1 MNHTNIS
8 KILLVLFAVVLCFGP
23 VGLAGPLGTAFTYQ
37 GRLID
42 NNKTADGLYDFQF
55 KLFDA
60 NSGGN
65 KLGQDVNNSE
75 VDVIDGY
82 FTAELD
88 FGGVFDGN
96 NRWLDIG
103 IRPGELEDPC
113 VYTLLTPRQKVT
125 PTPYALYA
133 KTAGSGG
140 AGGDSLWQ
148 VNGTSIYYNN
158 GNVGIGTTGPAAK
171 LEVNGDIST
180 ASNYKIG
187 GSTVLSAPGTQNT
200 LVGLAAGAVN
210 TGSGNTFT
218 GYQAGNHN
226 TSGSNNMF
234 SGGQAGIG
242 NTTGYQNT
250 FLGTTAGYFNT
261 TGNHNTFSGCQAGSY
276 NHTGNYNVFIGS
288 QAGFYETGS
297 NKLYIAND
305 LADSNVLIYGDFS
318 TGRIGLGTKTLDAKL
333 NVYSSDS
340 NTISATSSQSTGRAV
355 YGKNNSSGNYGYL
368 GSSSYGVYGT
378 NSTSN
383 NYGYLGGGLCGVY
396 GSSTS
401 SSGYGVYGSS
411 TSSGSYGYGVYGT
424 TTTSSGSG
432 VYGTTT
438 GSSGYGVYGYATG
451 ANGIGVYGRAPNDNG
466 IGVLGR
472 SSSGVY
478 GYLGGGSYGAYGS
491 CGLIYG
497 YLGGNSQGVHGESPS
512 TVNGVGVYGYG
523 GAYDFYAAGPG
534 DNYGSASSIRWKRD
548 IQPIDEPL
556 EKIMQLRGVYFNWDA
571 EHGGHH
577 DVGMVAEEVGKVLP
591 EIVGYEENGI
601 DATGMDYGKLAP
613 LLVEAVKALKT
624 EVDDLRKENQDLH
637 SRLDALEK
645 LAKGAK

>member
-1 MNHTNIS
+1 MKHTKIS
-8 KILLVLFAVVLCFGP
+8 KILTVLFAVVLCLGP

-65 KLGQDVNNSE
+65 KLGQDVNKPQ

-200 LVGLAAGAVN
+200 LVGAWAGAVT
-210 TGSGNTFT
+210 TGSYNTFL
-218 GYQAGNHN
+218 GMMAGRFN
-226 TSGSNNMF
+226 TSGS
-234 SGGQAGIG
+234 A
-242 NTTGYQNT
+242 NT
-250 FLGTTAGYFNT
+250 FLG
-261 TGNHNTFSGCQAGSY
+261 CQAGF
-276 NHTGNYNVFIGS
+276 NNQTGNYNVFLGNSAGS
-288 QAGFYETGS
+288 GETGS
-297 NKLYIAND
+297 NKLYIANGLGD
-305 LADSNVLIYGDFS
+305 LIYGDFS

-355 YGKNNSSGNYGYL
+355 YGNATGANGT
-368 GSSSYGVYGT
+368 GVYGR
-378 NSTSN
+378 
-383 NYGYLGGGLCGVY
+383 
-396 GSSTS
+396 
-401 SSGYGVYGSS
+401 SSGSYGVYGSS
-411 TSSGSYGYGVYGT
+411 SS
-424 TTTSSGSG
+424 SSGSG

-438 GSSGYGVYGYATG
+438 GNYGNGVYGFSSSSSGSCGVYGYNSSSGTGVYGLSSSGNYGELGTAYCGVRGYSESSYGVYGYSGTSG
-451 ANGIGVYGRAPNDNG
+451 KGVRGTNVNGN
-466 IGVLGR
+466 
-472 SSSGVY
+472 Y
-478 GYLGGGSYGAYGS
+478 GYLGGS
-491 CGLIYG
+491 
-497 YLGGNSQGVHGESPS
+497 N
-512 TVNGVGVYGYG
+512 NGVEGYSSSTAVYGYG
-523 GAYDFYAAGPG
+523 GSYDFYAAGPG

-548 IQPIDEPL
+548 IQPINEPL
-556 EKIMQLRGVYFNWDA
+556 EKIMQLRGVYFNWDE

-577 DVGMVAEEVGKVLP
+577 DVGMIAEEVGKVLP
-591 EIVGYEENGI
+591 EIVVYEENGI
-601 DATGMDYGKLAP
+601 DASGMDYSKTTP